1 MRLRWAD
8 RTLPL
13 GENGGKTSLRAQKNG
28 INVRDVIFIVGMG
41 RSGSSALTRVLSLS
55 GAALPLEILPPNYA
69 NPTGYWEPAVAVAM
83 NDRFLHERSSSWY
96 DSTLRLQT
104 VAEGAAEREAFIDE
118 IAAFLI
124 DGFEPGGPLVVKDPR
139 ISALLPYWTAAA
151 EAAGLQPAI
160 IHNFRRPDDV
170 AMSLACR
177 DALEAGQSE
186 SLWLKY
192 NLVSERDGRPFRRV
206 FVSYEALMSDWRRV
220 ATRCID
226 GLGIDLAVRPGSAVS
241 EFLSPELH
249 HHASLAELR
258 SGPER
263 GGLAGR
269 TYALLRDAED
279 ADGDS
284 AAFDAAFHEF
294 AASFA
299 PPSERLPLTRPANVA

>member
-1 MRLRWAD
+1 
-8 RTLPL
+8 
-13 GENGGKTSLRAQKNG
+13 
-28 INVRDVIFIVGMG
+28 VRDVIFIVGMG

-55 GAALPLEILPPNYA
+55 GAALPLEILPANFA

-83 NDRFLHERSSSWY
+83 NDRFLRDRSSSWY
-96 DSTLRLQT
+96 DCTLRLQT
-104 VAEGAAEREAFIDE
+104 IAAGAGERAAFIDE
-118 IAAFLI
+118 IAAFLV
-124 DGFEPGGPLVVKDPR
+124 DGFEPRGPLVVKDPR

-151 EAAGLQPAI
+151 AAAGLRPAV

-192 NLVSERDGRPFRRV
+192 NLVSERDGRPYRRV

-226 GLGIDLAVRPGSAVS
+226 GLGVDLGVRSDSAVS
-241 EFLSPELH
+241 EFLSSDLH

-258 SGPER
+258 AGPDR
-263 GGLAGR
+263 SGLAAR
-269 TYALLRDAED
+269 TYGLLRDAEE
-279 ADGDS
+279 AGSDS
-284 AAFDAAFHEF
+284 GAFDAAFHEF
-294 AASFA
+294 ASFGA
-299 PPSERLPLTRPANVA
+299 PHEFGPRTQEQSVA